1 MIYSSEAHTDL
12 FDVIAGE
19 QTREEKLEML
29 SRRNVKSYRA
39 KTYRSGELLECEAFP
54 IWKNRG
60 QWKRAK
66 RHRPTRAAQM
76 IVNQKNTKKRMIRY
90 INVNFSANDIWLT
103 LTYRGWEVPKDE
115 KQAYKDIKNFI
126 ERIKYKRKK
135 KGLPQLKYIY
145 VIEWKEERCHHHLII
160 SGGLD
165 RDEVEACWTKGRKQ
179 ARRLQPDDYGLTG
192 LACYLSKGSKG
203 ERRWGH
209 SKNLKYPEP
218 TISERKL
225 SRKKV
230 ERLALLET
238 EAKEILEKAY
248 PGYRFLDIEIRF
260 SAVVAG
266 AYVYARMRKER
277 RAGNAKQSAERERRA
292 SMAI

>member
-1 MIYSSEAHTDL
+1 MTYNSEKYTDL
-12 FDVIAGE
+12 FDVLDGE
-19 QTREEKLEML
+19 QTREEKLELL

-39 KTYRSGELLECEAFP
+39 KTYRAGDLLECEAFP
-54 IWKNRG
+54 ILKNRT
-60 QWKRAK
+60 QWKKAK
-66 RHRPTRAAQM
+66 RSKPTRAAQEFINRRNTRKK
-76 IVNQKNTKKRMIRY
+76 IVRITNA
-90 INVNFSANDIWLT
+90 NFTAKDIWLT

-115 KQAYKDIKNFI
+115 KQAYKDVKNFI

-135 KGLPQLKYIY
+135 KGLPSLKYIY
-145 VIEWKEERCHHHLII
+145 VTEWKEERCHHHLII

-165 RDEVEACWTKGRKQ
+165 RDEVEACWTKGRRQ

-192 LACYLSKGSKG
+192 LACYLSKGSNG

-209 SKNLKYPEP
+209 SKNLKCPEP

-230 ERLALLET
+230 ERMALLET
-238 EAKEILEKAY
+238 EAKEVFEKAY
-248 PGYRFLDIEIRF
+248 PGYRFLDIEIRY

-266 AYVYARMRKER
+266 AYVYARMRKEGR
-277 RAGNAKQSAERERRA
+277 TNSAA
-292 SMAI
+292 